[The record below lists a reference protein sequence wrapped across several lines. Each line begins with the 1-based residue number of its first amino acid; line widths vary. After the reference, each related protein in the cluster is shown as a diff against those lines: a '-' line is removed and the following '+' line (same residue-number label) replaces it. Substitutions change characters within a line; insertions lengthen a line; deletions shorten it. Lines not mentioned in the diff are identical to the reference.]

1 VKKYVY
7 RRGFAGG
14 SRRKKA
20 IWVNVP
26 FGAVSFTESV
36 GNQVLLVPEDWEAQ
50 FTGLAN
56 ESATLRAVVG
66 EIILMQT
73 VVGTAGGN
81 AFWGIY
87 RTDSN
92 ATVVPTFSTSGM
104 SEVDWLTTGVRGT
117 SATVTASVLQSS
129 NQFTIPI
136 RIKAKRKLSSRDSLY
151 IAAQYGT
158 DAAAPAGVLSGLLRF
173 LIARD

>member
-1 VKKYVY
+1 VRG
-7 RRGFAGG
+7 RRPFTTRVLPP
-14 SRRKKA
+14 RRKKA

-26 FGAVSFTESV
+26 FGAVAYTESA
-36 GNQVLLVPEDWEAQ
+36 GNQLLLVPEDWEAQ

-56 ESATLRAVVG
+56 ETCSLRAIVG
-66 EIILMQT
+66 EITLQQT

-87 RTDSN
+87 VSDKD
-92 ATVVPTFSTSGM
+92 ATVVPSFSTSGM
-104 SEVDWLTTGVRGT
+104 ADVDWLRTGIRATTA
-117 SATVTASVLQSS
+117 SITASVLQSTS
-129 NQFTIPI
+129 LSVIPVAV
-136 RIKAKRKLSSRDSLY
+136 KAKRKLKSRDSVY
-151 IAAQYGT
+151 IVAQFAS